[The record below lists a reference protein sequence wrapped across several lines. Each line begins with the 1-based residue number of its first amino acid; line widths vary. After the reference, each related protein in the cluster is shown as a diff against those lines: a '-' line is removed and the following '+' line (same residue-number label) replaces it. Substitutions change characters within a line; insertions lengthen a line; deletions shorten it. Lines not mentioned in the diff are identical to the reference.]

1 MGNLYTHRVT
11 PRSKGDGLH
20 VMVGNDLQDRSTV
33 RCSSSVPSLA
43 RFPWDWPSVEIT
55 SFRSPGYEPLATTR
69 RAETS
74 AELLRPGSKLGD
86 LQGWGTWVSM
96 SRGQIPQG
104 IQGIAEIP
112 LPPGMGGVGHSGPG
126 DEHSAG
132 NRGTHTSP
140 ARTGTPPAG
149 PEGNACI
156 PARLKSAMQPPAAPR
171 SHLLAVRGHEVEAAG
186 GDGQGDGH
194 AGKLQVAL
202 AQDGVQ
208 RAAAGLGE
216 NGSVG
221 QLISTTTPAE
231 P

>member
-1 MGNLYTHRVT
+1 MICKTEALLGAAPQCPAWHVFPGTGPVWRLQASGALAMSHWQ
-11 PRSKGDGLH
+11 PQEGLRH
-20 VMVGNDLQDRSTV
+20 QSY
-33 RCSSSVPSLA
+33 S
-43 RFPWDWPSVEIT
+43 
-55 SFRSPGYEPLATTR
+55 
-69 RAETS
+69 
-74 AELLRPGSKLGD
+74 ELLRPGSKLGD
-86 LQGWGTWVSM
+86 LQVRGTWVSM